1 MANNSSG
8 KSTSR
13 KARKRAAK
21 VRPGAKMVVAK
32 TAFSGLTTAERNYA
46 RLLSDPCNGPLSA
59 GIFGDGSGG
68 IISRFETDG
77 ILGDVAGTAASALVF
92 VPSAASAWTSGK
104 PSDGDLPTW
113 NGVNSSLVPGKDFL
127 SSNASQFRCLAACI
141 RIYWPGTELN
151 RQGIV
156 SNLQTTA
163 DIVNN
168 ANATVGAI
176 RATSTYV
183 QRMPEDF
190 TELKWMPSE
199 FELELRAPFLTPSAQ
214 EFSRVSGLVTTIS
227 GVPAATPI
235 RWRMVAVYEWV
246 PKVQSG
252 IASSNIAATVPAGS
266 FERVAQALTSVGNW
280 MYASSY
286 QAAQATSALVAGA
299 QATAN
304 FVNGASRI
312 AFGVGRAM
320 AIAG

>member
-1 MANNSSG
+1 MSKNS
-8 KSTSR
+8 KKTQ
-13 KARKRAAK
+13 ARMPKAAK
-21 VRPGAKMVVAK
+21 PRSRNRTVSR
-32 TAFSGLTTAERNYA
+32 TAFSALTTAERNYA
-46 RLLSDPCNGPLSA
+46 RLLVDPCNGPLSA
-59 GIFGDGSGG
+59 GLFGDSSGG

-92 VPSAASAWTSGK
+92 VPAAASAWTSGK

-113 NGVNSSLVPGKDFL
+113 NGVSSSLVPGKDFL
-127 SSNASQFRCLAACI
+127 SNNASQFRCVAACL

-214 EFSRVSGLVTTIS
+214 EFSRVSAIATTIS

-252 IASSNIAATVPAGS
+252 IASSNVAATVPSGS
-266 FERVAQALTSVGNW
+266 FERVARALTNVGNW
-280 MYASSY
+280 MYASSF
-286 QAAQATSALVAGA
+286 QAAQATSALVSGVNATMQFATGA
-299 QATAN
+299 A
-304 FVNGASRI
+304 RI
-312 AFGVGRAM
+312 AFGAGRAL